1 MLNKLCY
8 KGFTSTPIY
17 SIEDKVIY
25 GHVDDVYGYISYE
38 SETLN
43 GVEHA
48 FREAVDD
55 YLDTCEE
62 LGICPEPKV
71 KVLA

>member
-8 KGFTSTPIY
+8 KGFASTPLY
-17 SIEDKVIY
+17 SIEEKVIY
-25 GHVDDVYGYISYE
+25 GH
-38 SETLN
+38 
-43 GVEHA
+43 
-48 FREAVDD
+48 VDD

-62 LGICPEPKV
+62 LGIHPEPKV